1 MLVALGL
8 ALVAST
14 ASAQTRSPYLE
25 DYTWPELKDT
35 MASGTTTAV
44 IMAGGI
50 EQNGPHMA
58 LVKHNLVARHVSGQ
72 VAARLGNALA
82 YPVIPYS
89 MAGDPIEKTN
99 HMRLPG
105 TVSLT
110 SEVFLGVVR
119 NVATSAMS
127 AGFKTIALMG
137 DHGGGQ
143 SELGLVAQN
152 LDAEWRARGIR
163 VFYLPNT
170 ASAAAI
176 NAYLK
181 ERNIAPGGHAGV
193 AETAQI
199 LALDEGKKYLRADR
213 YAAMAAGPET
223 ATGAAPVPLTAV
235 TAEMGRAFLD
245 MKINDAVA
253 QVRKLMTAK

>member
-1 MLVALGL
+1 M
-8 ALVAST
+8 
-14 ASAQTRSPYLE
+14 
-25 DYTWPELKDT
+25 
-35 MASGTTTAV
+35 MAAGTTTAV
-44 IMAGGI
+44 VMAGGI

-82 YPVIPYS
+82 YPVVPYS

-119 NVATSAMS
+119 NIATSAMS

-152 LDAEWRARGIR
+152 LDAEWRARGVR

-181 ERNIAPGGHAGV
+181 ERNIVPGGHAGV

-213 YAAMAAGPET
+213 FAVMAAGPET

-235 TAEMGRAFLD
+235 TAEMGRVFLD

-253 QVRKLMTAK
+253 QVRKLTAAK